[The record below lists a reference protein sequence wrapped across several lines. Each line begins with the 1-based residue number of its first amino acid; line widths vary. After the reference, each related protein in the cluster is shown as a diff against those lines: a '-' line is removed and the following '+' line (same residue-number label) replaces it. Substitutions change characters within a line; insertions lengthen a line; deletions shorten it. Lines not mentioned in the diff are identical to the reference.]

1 MTDEE
6 FAREEEAGMF
16 QSALD
21 AQLAQID
28 AACAESVEDLRLLQ
42 AAVEAGD
49 FFEAAAV
56 AEDLAYTTDTVT
68 RRTESLCTVFSQDPR
83 WAYGR
88 AEEALRAAAAAPRG
102 GDGS

>member
-6 FAREEEAGMF
+6 FAREEAGMF

-42 AAVEAGD
+42 AAIEAGD
-49 FFEAAAV
+49 FFDAAAV
-56 AEDLAYTTDTVT
+56 AEDLAYTTDAVT

-83 WAYGR
+83 WAHRY